1 MVEHLVA
8 NQIAG
13 VRFSIPAQ
21 TKRSGKEARESV
33 LRQMLS
39 LIKKHPGIRPSE
51 LSRLLKREHS
61 AGLRNA
67 LIRRRFVWK
76 KKVGVAVHYYSKNY

>member
-1 MVEHLVA
+1 
-8 NQIAG
+8 
-13 VRFSIPAQ
+13 
-21 TKRSGKEARESV
+21 
-33 LRQMLS
+33 MLS

-51 LSRLLKREHS
+51 LNRLLKREHS